1 MEEIEIDINKVK
13 YKICIPYDKENIKDV
28 VIVCLGITTKEYRDK
43 IKNIIK
49 KLTQD
54 NHVVVCFDF
63 IQTSRYRH
71 LYKEK
76 LCLYEFEE
84 KLNLI
89 YYFIKE
95 KYPKYEINIFSVGFG
110 AYVTL
115 VSIAYLNLNFR
126 SVILNTPAINMREIF
141 KRKLAK
147 ENLIDFY
154 KINTKKFSKEKM
166 EEITDFYNELT
177 RRDLLKNDKYL
188 YNITILHE
196 ENNVIPIEDSIFY
209 INNMCKNSEFIK
221 IDFNTN
227 LTDIVVKKLNNK

>member
-1 MEEIEIDINKVK
+1 MEEIEIVINKVK
-13 YKICIPYDKENIKDV
+13 YKICIPYDKENIKDI
-28 VIVCLGITTKEYRDK
+28 VIVCLGVTTGKYIEK
-43 IKNIIK
+43 IKNVIN
-49 KLTQD
+49 KLILD
-54 NHVVVCFDF
+54 NHVVVWFDF
-63 IQTSRYRH
+63 IQVSKYRH

-76 LCLYEFEE
+76 LCLYEFGE
-84 KLNLI
+84 KLSLI

-95 KYPKYEINIFSVGFG
+95 KYPKYEINIFSAGFG

-115 VSIAYLNLNFR
+115 ASIVYLNLKFSN
-126 SVILNTPAINMREIF
+126 VILDTPAINMREIF

-166 EEITDFYNELT
+166 EEITDFYNELA
-177 RRDLLKNDKYL
+177 RKDLLKHDKYL

-209 INNMCKNSEFIK
+209 INNMCKNSKLIK
-221 IDFNTN
+221 TDFNAD
-227 LTDIVVKKLNNK
+227 LSDIVIKKLNNK